1 MDFTDVVQPSEAIRE
16 SGEPVG
22 TSDLSCDV
30 CGGPLV
36 YGGRGRKPKRHPEC
50 KGTGAA
56 TAGGSRKATV
66 SGDVAAAV
74 AALDN
79 LYSLVAAGLFFVS
92 PAAAMEWTERYASL
106 TEQNKAILTADRNLA
121 KSIAKTGARGGK
133 VAFAVA
139 HVAAIAPVGA
149 VLARDLGA
157 RRAARVPAEEQA
169 PESHAAYAPADT
181 QGDVFQF
188 PRPEWNTQ

>member
-1 MDFTDVVQPSEAIRE
+1 MDFADAVMPSEAIRE

-22 TSDLSCDV
+22 TTDLSCEE

-50 KGTGAA
+50 KGSGAS
-56 TAGGSRKATV
+56 AGGPRKTSV

-79 LYSLVAAGLFFVS
+79 LYSLISAGLFFVS
-92 PAAAMEWTERYASL
+92 PAAAAEWAERSASL
-106 TEQNKAILTADRNLA
+106 SEQNKAILTADKGLA
-121 KSIAKTGARGGK
+121 RSIAKTGAKGGK

-139 HVAAIAPVGA
+139 HVAAVAPVGA

-157 RRAARVPAEEQA
+157 RRAARVPTEDERQD
-169 PESHAAYAPADT
+169 SYAASTPAAT
-181 QGDVFQF
+181 EGDVFQF